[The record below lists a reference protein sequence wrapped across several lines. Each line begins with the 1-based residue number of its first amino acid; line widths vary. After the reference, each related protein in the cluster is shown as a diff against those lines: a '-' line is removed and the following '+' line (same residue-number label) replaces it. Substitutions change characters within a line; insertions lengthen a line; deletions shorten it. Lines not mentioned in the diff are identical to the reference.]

1 MRTVVKI
8 RVDMGK
14 VRQDNAAFKRK
25 LRSYIKGKDLERL
38 HKLYEKNWVKL
49 VKEIEAHDMGE
60 GRDDTYRYRDR
71 LMTRAENK
79 IKGYTGKEYEDS
91 DGDCTYKG
99 HKELTIL
106 DFICKKT
113 LTTHANYGI
122 MHSIDDND

>member
-1 MRTVVKI
+1 
-8 RVDMGK
+8 
-14 VRQDNAAFKRK
+14 
-25 LRSYIKGKDLERL
+25 
-38 HKLYEKNWVKL
+38 
-49 VKEIEAHDMGE
+49 
-60 GRDDTYRYRDR
+60 
-71 LMTRAENK
+71 MTRAENK

-91 DGDCTYKG
+91 DKVCTYKG